1 MRDLDRELA
10 AVLKF
15 LPGWKLDPAYR
26 DHTWCSAITD
36 GTGRGIHF
44 NAVRTKGRVYVGGR
58 FKDHY
63 RPDRCEHI
71 TVARNRPPEKIAA
84 DIQWRFLPWYLDA
97 YARQERTINAAEA
110 MSNRRARV
118 VEELTALVG
127 DNAANVDVSA
137 DGEHIGINIRWVGL
151 SVAKAVLK
159 AYNRAAKSTLEK
171 SE

>member
-10 AVLKF
+10 EVLKF

-36 GTGRGIHF
+36 GTGRGINF
-44 NAVRTKGRVYVGGR
+44 NAVRTKGRLYVGGR

-84 DIQWRFLPWYLDA
+84 DIQRRFLPWYLDA
-97 YARQERTINAAEA
+97 YAGEPSTP
-110 MSNRRARV
+110 RRP
-118 VEELTALVG
+118 
-127 DNAANVDVSA
+127 
-137 DGEHIGINIRWVGL
+137 
-151 SVAKAVLK
+151 
-159 AYNRAAKSTLEK
+159 
-171 SE
+171 